1 MIAYR
6 YFVRFAEVENTV
18 KPDNFFVI
26 VIAPNGETAHTA
38 LNQQFPQPGMI
49 FSYQSQTSTI
59 IQTQ

>member
-6 YFVRFAEVENTV
+6 YLVKFTAVENTV
-18 KPDNFFVI
+18 KPDDFFVI
-26 VIAPNGETAHTA
+26 VIAVNGETAHTA

-49 FSYQSQTSTI
+49 FSYQSQTTAI